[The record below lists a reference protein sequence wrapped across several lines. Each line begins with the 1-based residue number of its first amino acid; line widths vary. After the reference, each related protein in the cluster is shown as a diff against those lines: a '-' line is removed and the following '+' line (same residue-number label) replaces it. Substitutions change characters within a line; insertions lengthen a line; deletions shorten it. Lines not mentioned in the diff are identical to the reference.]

1 MMPVG
6 DMITKPLNYIING
19 IFPLEAFYSVQE
31 ELPLVHIMTI
41 HSRYL
46 SSYLS
51 GCIYI
56 NTYNSIPSLLSFLL
70 SIYSIYISVF
80 CLNVSLSFKY
90 FLCAALLIFV
100 WRGSTGFA
108 RLNTVGCSVG
118 QQGAIWFNKG
128 VGRLKR
134 VQRSSIRVR
143 RESTGFESSTWL
155 KVCALAYCTK
165 ARFRIPI

>member
-1 MMPVG
+1 LDEGQEMMPVG

-56 NTYNSIPSLLSFLL
+56 NTYNSIPSLLSFYL
-70 SIYSIYISVF
+70 SIYLYFSLLSECFSLFQIFFMCGVAHL
-80 CLNVSLSFKY
+80 CVAWLNWV
-90 FLCAALLIFV
+90 CAAQYSRV
-100 WRGSTGFA
+100 QRGSTG
-108 RLNTVGCSVG
+108 CDM
-118 QQGAIWFNKG
+118 
-128 VGRLKR
+128 
-134 VQRSSIRVR
+134 VQ
-143 RESTGFESSTWL
+143 
-155 KVCALAYCTK
+155 
-165 ARFRIPI
+165 